1 MLFGKGNRQAS
12 QKMASA
18 HQGPVFSS
26 MVREGPTDKMAY
38 YQRPGRGERV
48 KRREPQT
55 GGTSRKGSK
64 YKAS

>member
-1 MLFGKGNRQAS
+1 MPGLGEA
-12 QKMASA
+12 A
-18 HQGPVFSS
+18 VFSS

-38 YQRPGRGERV
+38 YQRPGGGERV